1 MQIAG
6 DKRHMKAVKPLNGWD
21 NLIKSF
27 LIAKPEERDIFF
39 FESARWAVI
48 PRYGPH
54 TSSISSIWELDGNA
68 TQASPQSY
76 WLGNSGH
83 GFQPLVF

>member
-39 FESARWAVI
+39 LRV
-48 PRYGPH
+48 
-54 TSSISSIWELDGNA
+54 LDGRWFPDTVP
-68 TQASPQSY
+68 TQAASAASGNLMEMQLRPHPSPTDSAT
-76 WLGNSGH
+76 LGTGSSR
-83 GFQPLVF
+83 